1 MTNEPVKGGPRRGRP
16 TTDRAAPDGLTI
28 GQAAS
33 FAEVTV
39 KAVRHYHRIG
49 LLDEPPRDGS
59 GYRRY
64 GATEVLR
71 LVRIRTLAAAGVP
84 LAEIGPMLEYAP
96 ERFTEALADVEARLD
111 ERIEELTARRA
122 MLRRL
127 ADGDLALLPDRAAV
141 LLERGRAAGLPPE
154 ELAATR
160 EGMVLARAL
169 DPDAFD
175 DYLGNLE
182 EALGDPQVIALH
194 RRAQEALAWEPDD
207 PRLEEVATAMAEYVL
222 ARPAMRKVVT
232 SFQKAR
238 TAPTDRYRLISRFGN
253 QTPTGAHLLDL
264 IEARLRSGGVFI
276 P

>member
-1 MTNEPVKGGPRRGRP
+1 MT
-16 TTDRAAPDGLTI
+16 DGLTI

-64 GATEVLR
+64 GAAEVLR

-84 LAEIGPMLEYAP
+84 LAEIGAMLEYGP
-96 ERFTEALADVEARLD
+96 ERFAQALAGVEERLN

-127 ADGDLALLPDRAAV
+127 ADGDQALLPDRAAD

-154 ELAATR
+154 EVAATR

-175 DYLGNLE
+175 AYLANLE
-182 EALGDPQVIALH
+182 EALADPDVIDLH
-194 RRAQEALAWEPDD
+194 KRAQKALAWDPDD
-207 PRLEEVATAMAEYVL
+207 PRLEEVATAMAEYAL
-222 ARPAMRKVVT
+222 AHPAMLKVVT
-232 SFQKAR
+232 SFQQAR
-238 TAPTDRYRLISRFGN
+238 TAPADRYRLISRFGN
-253 QTPTGAHLLDL
+253 QSPTGARLLDL
-264 IEARLRSGGVFI
+264 IESRLRSAGVFI

>member
-1 MTNEPVKGGPRRGRP
+1 MT
-16 TTDRAAPDGLTI
+16 DGLTI

-49 LLDEPPRDGS
+49 LLPEPPRDGS

-84 LAEIGPMLEYAP
+84 LAEVGAMLDDGP
-96 ERFTEALADVEARLD
+96 ERFAESLADVERRLD

-127 ADGDLALLPDRAAV
+127 ADGDLALLPDRAAD
-141 LLERGRAAGLPPE
+141 LLERGRALGLPPE
-154 ELAATR
+154 EVAAAR

-169 DPDAFD
+169 DPEAFD
-175 DYLGNLE
+175 DYLGDLE
-182 EALGDPQVIALH
+182 EVLADPQAIAVH
-194 RRAQEALAWEPDD
+194 KRAREALAWEPDD
-207 PRLEEVATAMAEYVL
+207 PRIEEAAVAMADYVL
-222 ARPAMRKVVT
+222 ARPAMLKVVT
-232 SFQKAR
+232 GFQKAR
-238 TAPTDRYRLISRFGN
+238 TAPADRYRLISRFGN
-253 QTPTGAHLLDL
+253 QSPTGARLLDL
-264 IEARLRSGGVFI
+264 IEARLRSAGVFI